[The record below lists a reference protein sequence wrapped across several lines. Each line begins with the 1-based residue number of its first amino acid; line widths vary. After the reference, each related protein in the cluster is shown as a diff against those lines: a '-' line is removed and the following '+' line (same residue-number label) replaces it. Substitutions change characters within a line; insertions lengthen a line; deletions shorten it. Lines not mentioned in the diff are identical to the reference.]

1 MRLLTYVASRSEQ
14 ARLIG
19 LLQSQGIPVLGDQM
33 PGIRYSMQT
42 ALFVCIDEQYDDALA
57 LLKNPEHTVSE
68 PVDVDAFWKAS
79 AGTQPQLLR
88 WSLVALAVLVGV
100 CILVVAIRLVAR

>member
-1 MRLLTYVASRSEQ
+1 MRLLTYVYSRTEQ
-14 ARLIG
+14 ERLVG
-19 LLQSQGIPVLGDQM
+19 LLQSHGIPVLGDEMQ
-33 PGIRYSMQT
+33 GIRYTTQI

-57 LLKNPEHTVSE
+57 LLKNPEHAVSE

-79 AGTQPQLLR
+79 ARTQPELLR

-100 CILVVAIRLVAR
+100 CILVVAIWFVAR

>member
-1 MRLLTYVASRSEQ
+1 MRLLAYVASRSEQ
-14 ARLIG
+14 ARLVG
-19 LLQSQGIPVLGDQM
+19 LLQSRGIPVLGDEM

-57 LLKNPEHTVSE
+57 LLTNPEHTVSA

-79 AGTQPQLLR
+79 ARTQPELLR
-88 WSLVALAVLVGV
+88 WSLVTLAVLVGV
-100 CILVVAIRLVAR
+100 CILVVAIRFLAG